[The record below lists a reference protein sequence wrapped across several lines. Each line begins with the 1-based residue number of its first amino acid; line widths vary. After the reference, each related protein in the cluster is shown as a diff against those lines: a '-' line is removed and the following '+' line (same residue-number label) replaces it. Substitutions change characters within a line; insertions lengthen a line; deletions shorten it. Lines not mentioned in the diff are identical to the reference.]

1 MAKFYK
7 ASKIAELALQRIGA
21 FSVNDTAP
29 DPIEMER
36 ALYWMDMAVAE
47 VVETNRCWW
56 LVPVTIV
63 KALTANTVSYD
74 LSDFLGSSYPSD
86 GILFPVSAFL
96 RDSSS
101 HDEPVEII
109 RREEYEAI
117 SKKTESGTTSR
128 IFIDRVT
135 DDQNLYVHPQVT
147 ATGYSLGLIAQV
159 YSPSVLAGAK
169 IDGNLAHGFSAGWQR
184 FLVLATAAEIG
195 SGPVRRL
202 PLQEVA
208 DIRGQAG
215 ASLANLFGY
224 ANREKVS
231 EPRRTAA
238 WGEDYGD
245 STGVNDYGEIR

>member
-1 MAKFYK
+1 M
-7 ASKIAELALQRIGA
+7 
-21 FSVNDTAP
+21 NDTAA
-29 DPIEMER
+29 DPVEMER

-56 LVPVTIV
+56 LLPVTIV
-63 KALTANTVSYD
+63 KALTADTVNYD
-74 LSDFLGSSYPSD
+74 LSDFLGTSNPSD

-101 HDEPVEII
+101 HDEPIDII
-109 RREEYEAI
+109 RREEYEAVP
-117 SKKTESGTTSR
+117 KKTESGRTTK
-128 IFIDRVT
+128 IFIDRLT

-147 ATGYSLGLIAQV
+147 DATYSLGLIVQV

-184 FLVLATAAEIG
+184 FLVNATAAEIG

-202 PLQEVA
+202 PLAEVT
-208 DIRGQAG
+208 DIRAQA
-215 ASLANLFGY
+215 AVSLANLFGY

-238 WGEDYGD
+238 WGEDYD
-245 STGVNDYGEIR
+245 YSTGYNDYGNIR